1 MSQVTEFLTD
11 EALPPS
17 RNRRSWLRR
26 IVMLLALVALV
37 AAGYFVVKLAARV
50 GDTGDYVGDGTG
62 SVTVVVDKGDSIRVI
77 GQTLVN
83 AGVVKTVDAFVNA
96 AALNDKSAKIG
107 PGRYSLRQQ
116 MSGTAAVAL
125 MLDPKARADS
135 RLVLPEGLTVDQ
147 TVAAASKAS
156 GIPKDEFTK
165 ALQQPQAIGLP
176 AWAQGRPEGF
186 LFPATYDLATDE
198 TATRLLKATTT
209 RFNQAMDDLD
219 FVATSKD
226 IGYTPYEV
234 LTVASIVQA
243 EGTPDDFAQ
252 IARVIYNRL
261 KKDMKLQL
269 DTTVSYALGVRQV
282 QLSADQ
288 LATDTPYNTYL
299 YEGLPPTPINNPG
312 EAAMQAALSPARGN
326 WLYFIVV
333 DPKTKETKFTN
344 DYQQFLKYKKQF
356 QANVAKQQAAAKA
369 SASAA
374 AKSSASASASSGG

>member
-26 IVMLLALVALV
+26 IVMVLALVALV
-37 AAGYFVVKLAARV
+37 AAGYYTVKLAAKL
-50 GDTGDYVGDGTG
+50 GDTGDYVGEGTG
-62 SVTVVVDKGDSIRVI
+62 SVTVIVKKGDSIRVI

-83 AGVVKTVDAFVNA
+83 AGVVKTADAFVDA
-96 AALNDKSAKIG
+96 AAINDKSAKIG
-107 PGRYSLRQQ
+107 PGRYALREQ
-116 MSGTAAVAL
+116 MSGSAAVAL
-125 MLDPKARADS
+125 MVDPKARADS

-147 TVAAASKAS
+147 TVAAASKAT
-156 GIPKDEFTK
+156 GIPKEEFTK
-165 ALQQPQAIGLP
+165 ALQQPEAIGLP
-176 AWAQGRPEGF
+176 KWAEGRPEGF

-198 TATRLLKATTT
+198 TATKVLRMTTS
-209 RFNQAMDDLD
+209 RFDQAMDDLD
-219 FVATSKD
+219 FVASAKD

-243 EGTPDDFAQ
+243 EGTPEDFAQ

-261 KKDMKLQL
+261 RKGMKLQL

-282 QLSADQ
+282 QLDADQ

-333 DPKTKETKFTN
+333 DPKTKETKFTA
-344 DYQQFLKYKKQF
+344 DYDEFLKYKKQF
-356 QANVAKQQAAAKA
+356 QENVAKQKAAKA

-374 AKSSASASASSGG
+374 ASASSGG